1 VSESKITAS
10 QLRRPAVIYV
20 RQSTLAQ
27 VQRNTESTMRQY
39 DLVARAQTL
48 GWPRSAVRVIDEDLG
63 VSGASAAGRS
73 GFAQLAAE
81 VGLGQVGIVLSLECS
96 RLARNNTDWYRLLDL
111 AGMTDTLIADADG
124 VYHPALFNDRLLLG
138 MKGTMSEAELH
149 ILRARLDGGI
159 RNKAA
164 RGELRRGLPVG
175 LVWGEADG
183 EILNHPDEAVTGVI
197 SAIFDRF
204 AVCGSVRG
212 TWLWLRD
219 QALKFPLQPG
229 AYVRGPEL
237 IWTEPTYHAVH
248 NVLTHPAYAGAYT
261 FGRSRQE
268 RRVSDGG
275 VLRVRRRVLPQGEW
289 EVLIKDHHPGFID
302 WDTYQAN
309 QDKIRQNIRPMA
321 HQPGTGAVREGCA
334 LLQGLATCGTCG
346 RKLAVYYDGEHKAT
360 PGYYCT
366 GTGQLV
372 EGRGTR
378 HLRVGGVAIDTAVT
392 EAFLAALQPAAL
404 QACLE
409 AARQLE
415 EGHDAALAQARY
427 HAARAER
434 RYQAVDPDNRLVARG
449 LENAWEKALTELAA
463 AEAELA
469 RRQAARPKTLSAEER
484 AAILSLGDDLGQV
497 WDAHATTDKDR
508 KQLLRTLL
516 DEVNITIRRDH
527 DAGHA
532 DLVLRWKGGAIS
544 ELTIPVKR
552 KPPRRLRTSEDTISL
567 VRRLAVHYPTR
578 RSPGSSTGSTAP
590 LPGDC
595 RSPPVESSRCAT
607 TGTSPATKT
616 PATPPPKETCSTW
629 PRPPANLGSPPPRC
643 CAGLT
648 TASSSASRSPPAHP
662 GRSASP
668 ASCAPCSP
676 TTPPTAGSPSP
687 TPPKRSAS
695 PARPY
700 CRRSSAASCMPYSP
714 APDAGKACVSSYQ
727 PPKTAC
733 SNQHNQQRSSMTMHP
748 SRPGCRPPAP
758 THSRGWRS
766 TGSRRSRRARGGSG
780 GTRMS
785 TAGSPPQRWVRAR
798 A

>member
-1 VSESKITAS
+1 MSELKITAS
-10 QLRRPAVIYV
+10 HLRRPAVIYV

-27 VQRNTESTMRQY
+27 VERNTESTMRQY
-39 DLVARAQTL
+39 DLVSRARAL
-48 GWPRSAVRVIDEDLG
+48 GWPPAAVRVIDEDLG
-63 VSGASAAGRS
+63 VSGASVAGRS
-73 GFAQLAAE
+73 GFAELAAQ

-159 RNKAA
+159 RHKAA

-183 EILNHPDEAVTGVI
+183 QILMHPDEAVTGVI
-197 SAIFDRF
+197 SAIFGRF
-204 AVCGSVRG
+204 AACGSVRG

-219 QALKFPLQPG
+219 QGLKFPLQPG
-229 AYVRGPEL
+229 AYVRGSEI

-261 FGRSRQE
+261 FGRTRQE
-268 RRVSDGG
+268 RRVSDDGA
-275 VLRVRRRVLPQGEW
+275 LRVRQRKVPQGEW
-289 EVLIKDHHPGFID
+289 EVLITDHHPGYTS

-309 QDKIRQNIRPMA
+309 QHKIRQNIRPVA

-366 GTGQLV
+366 GTGQMV

-404 QACLE
+404 HACLE

-415 EGHDAALAQARY
+415 QGHDAALEQWRRQAEQARY
-427 HAARAER
+427 NAARAER

-449 LENAWEKALTELAA
+449 LENAWEKALTEVAA

-469 RRQAARPKTLSAEER
+469 RRQTARPATLSADQR
-484 AAILSLGDDLGQV
+484 AAILALGDDLHQV
-497 WDAHATTDKDR
+497 WDAPATTDKDR

-516 DEVNITIRRDH
+516 DEVNITIHRDP
-527 DAGHA
+527 DSGRAE
-532 DLVLRWKGGAIS
+532 LILRWKGGAIS
-544 ELTIPVKR
+544 ELTIPVK
-552 KPPRRLRTSEDTISL
+552 KTPQRRLRTSEDTIDL
-567 VRRLAVHYPTR
+567 VRRLAVHYDDAKIAWILNRQHR
-578 RSPGSSTGSTAP
+578 RTPRGLSYTAARVQGLRHYWNIPCHQDTAGDQGGELLTVADAARELGLAPSTLHRWLSDGFIA
-590 LPGDC
+590 GDQL
-595 RSPPVESSRCAT
+595 
-607 TGTSPATKT
+607 T
-616 PATPPPKETCSTW
+616 PAAPW
-629 PRPPANLGSPPPRC
+629 RIR
-643 CAGLT
+643 LT
-648 TASSSASRSPPAHP
+648 DDIRALFTDN
-662 GRSASP
+662 
-668 ASCAPCSP
+668 
-676 TTPPTAGSPSP
+676 
-687 TPPKRSAS
+687 
-695 PARPY
+695 
-700 CRRSSAASCMPYSP
+700 
-714 APDAGKACVSSYQ
+714 APDGWLPMLEATLAYGVSRQ
-727 PPKTAC
+727 TLL
-733 SNQHNQQRSSMTMHP
+733 QRVKRGELRAVHVRTG
-748 SRPGCRPPAP
+748 RRKGLRIEPPAP
-758 THSRGWRS
+758 QDGLF
-766 TGSRRSRRARGGSG
+766 
-780 GTRMS
+780 
-785 TAGSPPQRWVRAR
+785 
-798 A
+798 

>member
-1 VSESKITAS
+1 VSESKVTAS
-10 QLRRPAVIYV
+10 HLRRPAVIYV

-27 VQRNTESTMRQY
+27 VERNTESAMRQY
-39 DLVARAQTL
+39 DLAARAQAL
-48 GWPRSAVRVIDEDLG
+48 GWPRSAVTVIDEDLG

-73 GFAQLAAE
+73 GFARLAAE

-124 VYHPALFNDRLLLG
+124 IYHPALFNDRLLLG

-159 RNKAA
+159 RHKAA
-164 RGELRRGLPVG
+164 RGELRRGLPAG
-175 LVWGEADG
+175 LVWGEGDG
-183 EILNHPDEAVTGVI
+183 EICLHPDEAVTGVI
-197 SAIFDRF
+197 TAIFDRF

-219 QALKFPLQPG
+219 QGLKFPLQPG
-229 AYVRGPEL
+229 AYVRGSEL

-268 RRVSDGG
+268 KRVSGDGA
-275 VLRVRRRVLPQGEW
+275 LRVRRRVLPQDEW
-289 EVLIKDHHPGFID
+289 EVLIKDHHPGFVD

-309 QDKIRQNIRPMA
+309 QHKIRQNIRPMA

-378 HLRVGGVAIDTAVT
+378 HLRVGGVAIDAAVA
-392 EAFLAALQPAAL
+392 EAFLAALAPAAL
-404 QACLE
+404 QACME

-415 EGHDAALAQARY
+415 EGHDAALEQWRRQAEQARY
-427 HAARAER
+427 NAARAER

-463 AEAELA
+463 AQAELA
-469 RRQAARPKTLSAEER
+469 RRQAARPKTLAAAER
-484 AAILSLGDDLGQV
+484 AAILALSDDLGQV
-497 WDAHATTDKDR
+497 WDAPTTTDKDR
-508 KQLLRTLL
+508 KQVLRTLL

-552 KPPRRLRTSEDTISL
+552 KPLSRLRTSEDTISL
-567 VRRLAVHYPTR
+567 VRRLAVHYPDAKIAWILNRQHR
-578 RSPGSSTGSTAP
+578 RTARGLSFTANRVQSLRHHWHIPCHQPTGE
-590 LPGDC
+590 
-595 RSPPVESSRCAT
+595 PVEGELRNVTQAARELRIAPSTLLRWLDDGFVAGEQITPGAPWQIRLTHQLRAMLTDSTPDGWVPLAYATQALGVSRQTVLQKVKRGELRAVLT
-607 TGTSPATKT
+607 RTGRRK
-616 PATPPPKETCSTW
+616 
-629 PRPPANLGSPPPRC
+629 
-643 CAGLT
+643 GL
-648 TASSSASRSPPAHP
+648 RIEL
-662 GRSASP
+662 
-668 ASCAPCSP
+668 
-676 TTPPTAGSPSP
+676 
-687 TPPKRSAS
+687 
-695 PARPY
+695 
-700 CRRSSAASCMPYSP
+700 P
-714 APDAGKACVSSYQ
+714 APQDGLF
-727 PPKTAC
+727 
-733 SNQHNQQRSSMTMHP
+733 
-748 SRPGCRPPAP
+748 
-758 THSRGWRS
+758 
-766 TGSRRSRRARGGSG
+766 
-780 GTRMS
+780 
-785 TAGSPPQRWVRAR
+785 
-798 A
+798 